1 MLDNALPLFIG
12 DSVPELIRPFRA
24 IAQSLDSIL
33 QIPRIPFVEATL
45 THRDL
50 LQSLSYTQRGS
61 LHEPDDFVFLLCAI
75 LHRAAQF
82 YSKPVKLLGSSHKSV
97 HDFRQWEIAEA
108 VVEISDVNRGG
119 PKSIGFVDDDFSL
132 VVQSLYRS
140 VVDRHSKIVQ
150 DVVLVSA

>member
-1 MLDNALPLFIG
+1 MCSPLF
-12 DSVPELIRPFRA
+12 F
-24 IAQSLDSIL
+24 
-33 QIPRIPFVEATL
+33 
-45 THRDL
+45 
-50 LQSLSYTQRGS
+50 
-61 LHEPDDFVFLLCAI
+61 
-75 LHRAAQF
+75 
-82 YSKPVKLLGSSHKSV
+82 LGSSHKSV